1 VVPLLGR
8 GGGTNKRSW
17 GQIRVFLVPRTL
29 LLPPKSIKLAR
40 ILDIHPP
47 EYYPRRILRRSDLS
61 SFDDEEIISK
71 LKGNTLRAY
80 WAILSTNDGLIGVR
94 ELQRQLGFSSP
105 ALAAY
110 HLNKLVDFKL
120 VINDRGDYRL
130 IKEVKVGILKQYIK
144 LGTFLFPRYVL
155 YATMFTTLLLFL
167 LTRLDELTFYSVYAL
182 LVSLISAVIA
192 WYEAIRIWEQRP

>member
-1 VVPLLGR
+1 
-8 GGGTNKRSW
+8 
-17 GQIRVFLVPRTL
+17 VPRTL

>member
-1 VVPLLGR
+1 M
-8 GGGTNKRSW
+8 
-17 GQIRVFLVPRTL
+17 
-29 LLPPKSIKLAR
+29 
-40 ILDIHPP
+40 
-47 EYYPRRILRRSDLS
+47 S
-61 SFDDEEIISK
+61 SSDEEEITSK

-80 WAILSTNDGLIGVR
+80 WALLSTSEGVIGVR

-130 IKEVKVGILKQYIK
+130 IKEVRVGILKQYIK

-155 YATMFTTLLLFL
+155 YATMFTTLLIFF
-167 LTRLDELTFYSVYAL
+167 LTRLNEYTFYSVYGL
-182 LVSLISAVIA
+182 IVSLISTLIA
-192 WYEAIRIWEQRP
+192 WYESIRIWKQRP